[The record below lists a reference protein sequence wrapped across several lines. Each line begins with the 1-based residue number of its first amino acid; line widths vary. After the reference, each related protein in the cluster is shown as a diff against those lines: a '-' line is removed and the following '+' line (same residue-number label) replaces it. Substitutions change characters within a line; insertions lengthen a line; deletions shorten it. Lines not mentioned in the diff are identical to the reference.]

1 MAEMKIPMP
10 LTNSK
15 LNRGEVRSYIDSL
28 SKTQT
33 REIALAECYYFTG
46 MN

>member
-33 REIALAECYYFTG
+33 REIALAEYYYFTG